1 LLLLLAVV
9 TVVPVVLLLLDE
21 VALLL
26 LGVVVM
32 AVVALLGQSV
42 SRDGERNGG
51 AGEDRDQGAKAS
63 HDAVTS
69 QGSRMTT
76 VIPYRQGALHVTPLS
91 HRRDEDHTAVTRT
104 LKRASYVSP
113 GSTVDRRSWL
123 ASALVGAVIGSKQM
137 NAWPSGAHTCAI
149 G

>member
-26 LGVVVM
+26 LLAVVVM

-42 SRDGERNGG
+42 SGDGERDGG
-51 AGEDRDQGAKAS
+51 AGKERDQGAKAS
-63 HDAVTS
+63 HDWVTS
-69 QGSRMTT
+69 PGSRMTT

-104 LKRASYVSP
+104 LKRAS
-113 GSTVDRRSWL
+113 
-123 ASALVGAVIGSKQM
+123 
-137 NAWPSGAHTCAI
+137 
-149 G
+149 